1 MPYQAPIADY
11 KFIFDHVVRFDQVAN
26 TAKFK
31 EATPDMVDA
40 ILGEAG
46 RMCQDVLAPLQRV
59 GCLLYTSPSPR
70 DRG

>member
-11 KFIFDHVVRFDQVAN
+11 KFIFDQVVRFDQVAN

-40 ILGEAG
+40 ILGEA
-46 RMCQDVLAPLQRV
+46 
-59 GCLLYTSPSPR
+59 
-70 DRG
+70 